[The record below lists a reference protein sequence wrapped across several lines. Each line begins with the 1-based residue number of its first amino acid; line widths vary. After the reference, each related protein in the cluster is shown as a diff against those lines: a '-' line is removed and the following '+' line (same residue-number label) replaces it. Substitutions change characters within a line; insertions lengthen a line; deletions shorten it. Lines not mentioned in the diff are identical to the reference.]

1 MSYRDEFKSAEK
13 QAYWSF
19 PRIIFGL
26 FVIAIGFGVLNFI
39 TLPGQ
44 IASRTLNADNI
55 INNYEWFHDT
65 NNAFIART
73 GQIATHKTIITG
85 ASDAQEKSRLTIELA
100 AMQQSCREL
109 VGKYNA
115 NATKSNRSIFMGT
128 TTPVNL
134 DMKDCE

>member
-1 MSYRDEFKSAEK
+1 MSYRDEFRTAEK
-13 QAYWSF
+13 HAYWSF
-19 PRIIFGL
+19 PRILLGL
-26 FVIAIGFGVLNFI
+26 VVVAIGFGAVHFA

-44 IASRTLNADNI
+44 IASRTFNADNI

-65 NNAFIART
+65 NNAFLARR
-73 GQIATHKTIITG
+73 GQIVTHKTIITG
-85 ASDAQEKSRLTIELA
+85 ATTDAEKSRLTIELA

-128 TTPVNL
+128 TTPANL